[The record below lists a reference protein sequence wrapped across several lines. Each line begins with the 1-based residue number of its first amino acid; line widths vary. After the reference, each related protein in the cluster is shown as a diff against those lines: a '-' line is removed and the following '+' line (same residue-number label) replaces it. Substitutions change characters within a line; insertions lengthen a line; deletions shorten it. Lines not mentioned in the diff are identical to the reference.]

1 MNKVD
6 KIIEVFEQMYPN
18 AHCELNFS
26 NELELLIAVLLSA
39 QTTDKSVNKLTKNL
53 FKKYQNIDDYINVE
67 LDELENDLKVIGLYK
82 NKAKNIK
89 KLCQILKNE
98 CNSQVPND
106 FSFLQTLPGVGR
118 KTANV
123 VISCAFNTPAIAVD
137 THVERVSKRLKLAYK
152 NDSVYKVEQKLMR
165 KFPKDKWSKIH
176 HQMIFF
182 GRYHCKAINPNCKEC
197 FLKEICR
204 YPHI

>member
-1 MNKVD
+1 MNKID
-6 KIIEVFEQMYPN
+6 TILDAFDQMYPD
-18 AHCELNFS
+18 AYCELNFS

-39 QTTDKSVNKLTKNL
+39 QTSDKSVNKLTKHL
-53 FKKYQNIDDYINVE
+53 FSKYKNINDYINTD
-67 LDELENDLKVIGLYK
+67 LKELENDLKVIGLYK

-89 KLCQILKNE
+89 KLVEILKNE
-98 CNSQVPND
+98 KDSQVPND
-106 FSFLQTLPGVGR
+106 FEFLQTLPGVGR

-137 THVERVSKRLKLAYK
+137 THVERVSKRLKLAYT
-152 NDSVYKVEQKLMR
+152 NDSVFKVEQKLMN
-165 KFPKDKWSKIH
+165 KFPKERWSKIH

-182 GRYHCKAINPNCKEC
+182 GRYHCKAINPKCSEC
-197 FLKEICR
+197 ILKEICR